1 MKEEKRKKRKEN
13 GRSPASALVNAPM
26 TSLEIVITEKIGTTE
41 IVIETGTRTGIGK
54 EIVVVVIG
62 IVLVNEDGI
71 VVGTMSMVVIETE
84 TVIGSVIVI
93 IALETGR
100 GITKLGNLSMTV
112 AVPMIILNQNMRG
125 SDMGIGSG
133 VMTTLPQKMTRVGL
147 NNLGMAIGTRSQ
159 MMMLSPTSI
168 IVASMINWMSSM
180 MMTATNN
187 ILTVLM
193 IAMIE
198 WKRMITIMNK
208 HQLIPVKGRGV
219 EMSSEIIRGHL
230 DHYLETTMSIKTEI

>member
-84 TVIGSVIVI
+84 TVILAMGCRERSRVALNSPGSR
-93 IALETGR
+93 AA
-100 GITKLGNLSMTV
+100 GIYS
-112 AVPMIILNQNMRG
+112 A
-125 SDMGIGSG
+125 
-133 VMTTLPQKMTRVGL
+133 
-147 NNLGMAIGTRSQ
+147 
-159 MMMLSPTSI
+159 
-168 IVASMINWMSSM
+168 
-180 MMTATNN
+180 
-187 ILTVLM
+187 
-193 IAMIE
+193 
-198 WKRMITIMNK
+198 
-208 HQLIPVKGRGV
+208 
-219 EMSSEIIRGHL
+219 
-230 DHYLETTMSIKTEI
+230 